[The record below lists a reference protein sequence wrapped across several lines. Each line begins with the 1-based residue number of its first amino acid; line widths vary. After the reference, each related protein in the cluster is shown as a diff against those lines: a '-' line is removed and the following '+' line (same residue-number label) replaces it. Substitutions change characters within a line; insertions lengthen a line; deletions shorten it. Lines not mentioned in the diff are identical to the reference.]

1 MLLHRRTSKPAPPP
15 VPGIEGKDCV
25 KFLGITFHKYLC
37 NWDVHIDSFLSGAVS
52 RPYILRVCKYY
63 GYTKDQ
69 LGALFQSLII
79 GFFQNGSEVWAS
91 ASQSKI
97 LDLIDTF
104 IRRAYRFS
112 CTDRIL
118 FMSDVIKNR
127 DSDLFNRIASYKGH
141 ALYDL
146 FRPKRNRALRDRGHD
161 FILPRV
167 KTELFK
173 RAFVNRC
180 LFRNIYIFSLISLC
194 NLIFV
199 IL

>member
-1 MLLHRRTSKPAPPP
+1 MPIVLA
-15 VPGIEGKDCV
+15 VQIG
-25 KFLGITFHKYLC
+25 
-37 NWDVHIDSFLSGAVS
+37 SF
-52 RPYILRVCKYY
+52 
-63 GYTKDQ
+63 
-69 LGALFQSLII
+69 
-79 GFFQNGSEVWAS
+79 
-91 ASQSKI
+91 
-97 LDLIDTF
+97 
-104 IRRAYRFS
+104 
-112 CTDRIL
+112 

-141 ALYDL
+141 ALYDF

-173 RAFVNRC
+173 RAFLNRC
-180 LFRNIYIFSLISLC
+180 LIYFFIFLYIFSLISLC